1 MLISRLKI
9 QKIIV
14 NFKEFIRK
22 TFCCKK
28 GKWFEDIDWSNV
40 SEEKTNIAYDN
51 SILYLKDLEEAQKS
65 LDSKAMVFLSYL
77 FIIFGAILYN
87 LFFNFDKVNKIIF
100 KQGTNSY
107 DVMLILVIGYSLL
120 FGLTAMIF
128 LATQKRKAK
137 YGKPSSIFGS
147 SNNLSQYIK
156 NDLCIG
162 LQESIA
168 YNIKKQNRK
177 SKALKVLLLLSVIF
191 PICIISIYLFQISLF
206 ITTIMTVISYLVLWF
221 SFQVFP

>member
-1 MLISRLKI
+1 MLVSRLKI
-9 QKIIV
+9 KESIM
-14 NFKEFIRK
+14 NFKQFICK
-22 TFCCKK
+22 TFCCEK
-28 GKWFEDIDWSNV
+28 GEWFEDVDWSSV
-40 SEEKTNIAYDN
+40 SEEKTNIAYDH

-65 LDSKAMVFLSYL
+65 LDSKALVFLFYL
-77 FIIFGAILYN
+77 FTIFGVILYN
-87 LFFNFDKVNKIIF
+87 LFFNFDKVNETIF

-107 DVMLILVIGYSLL
+107 NVMLILAIGYSLL

-137 YGKPSSIFGS
+137 YAKPSSIFIS
-147 SNNLSQYIK
+147 SNGLSQYIK

-206 ITTIMTVISYLVLWF
+206 VTAIMAVISYLALWF
-221 SFQVFP
+221 LF

>member
-9 QKIIV
+9 KESIMS
-14 NFKEFIRK
+14 FKQFIYK

-28 GKWFEDIDWSNV
+28 GEWFEDIDWASV

-65 LDSKAMVFLSYL
+65 LDSKALVFLSYL
-77 FIIFGAILYN
+77 FTILGAILYN
-87 LFFNFDKVNKIIF
+87 LFFNFDKVNETIF

-107 DVMLILVIGYSLL
+107 NVMLILAIGYSLL

-128 LATQKRKAK
+128 LATQRKAK
-137 YGKPSSIFGS
+137 YGKPSSIFNS
-147 SNNLSQYIK
+147 SNDLTQYIK

-191 PICIISIYLFQISLF
+191 PISCCWILGN
-206 ITTIMTVISYLVLWF
+206 
-221 SFQVFP
+221 